1 MRFRSEYDKM
11 YIVSKRRDRNA
22 AYENFFALC
31 IRDALRVLSVASV
44 IAERS
49 RRNHSASCDPS
60 GSMSFVCSDPC
71 VMAVLFVPAVFLFFD
86 KNDLIYVAA
95 YAVTTL
101 AGCLIGT
108 FLSGKKT

>member
-1 MRFRSEYDKM
+1 
-11 YIVSKRRDRNA
+11 
-22 AYENFFALC
+22 
-31 IRDALRVLSVASV
+31 
-44 IAERS
+44 
-49 RRNHSASCDPS
+49 
-60 GSMSFVCSDPC
+60 
-71 VMAVLFVPAVFLFFD
+71 MAVLFVPAVFLFFD

>member
-1 MRFRSEYDKM
+1 MRRMKIFLPYVFVMLCGFYLLPLLLRSVVGET
-11 YIVSKRRDRNA
+11 ILLLVILPG
-22 AYENFFALC
+22 LC
-31 IRDALRVLSVASV
+31 LLCAV
-44 IAERS
+44 IYGWRHRIS
-49 RRNHSASCDPS
+49 WLY
-60 GSMSFVCSDPC
+60 PC

>member
-1 MRFRSEYDKM
+1 MRRVKMFLPYVFVMLCGFYMLPPLLRSVVGETVLLLA
-11 YIVSKRRDRNA
+11 ILPGLCLLCA
-22 AYENFFALC
+22 AIYGWRHRISWLY
-31 IRDALRVLSVASV
+31 
-44 IAERS
+44 
-49 RRNHSASCDPS
+49 
-60 GSMSFVCSDPC
+60 PC

-86 KNDLIYVAA
+86 QNDLIYVAA